1 MGRTAAYLLAMLCGA
16 VPAALA
22 CLCLRP
28 RRKRR
33 LAGRGLYSSWK
44 REALLTL
51 FWMFCGGMAVLTLMP
66 RWAVWSLVDCLHGY
80 GWNVGGYPF
89 FVLGEIN
96 LIPFRTFRLDGHS
109 LYMLLGNIVMFLP
122 FGFFPAMLRADA
134 GIGPYG
140 QKYTWKRALVTGLC
154 VTGFIECWQL
164 LVGRAFDID
173 DLMLNTLGTLCGFWL
188 WLLLRRA
195 APAFA
200 ERFWVKANSVT

>member
-1 MGRTAAYLLAMLCGA
+1 MMRYVWMTWRYLVRMLPG
-16 VPAALA
+16 VLAALA
-22 CLCLRP
+22 LYGCLYPWRRQRLKAAGLVSP
-28 RRKRR
+28 R
-33 LAGRGLYSSWK
+33 L
-44 REALLTL
+44 REAMLAL
-51 FWMFCGGMAVLTLMP
+51 FWMFCGGMVMLTLTPWGFDLSAVL
-66 RWAVWSLVDCLHGY
+66 RW
-80 GWNVGGYPF
+80 GWAEPF
-89 FVLGEIN
+89 FWMGDVNLVPFQTFASEGVL
-96 LIPFRTFRLDGHS
+96 
-109 LYMLLGNIVMFLP
+109 LYTLLGNIVMFLP